1 AYSDRDW
8 QGDWTIFYWGWWI
21 AWSPFVGMFIARVS
35 KGRTIREFVLGVL
48 IVPSL
53 LTFLWITAFGSTA
66 IHEILSGEQAIA
78 NAVSQDISTALFV
91 FFEQFPLSMVL
102 SIIGIIMIIG
112 FFVTSADSGSLVIV
126 SLTSGGKI
134 DSPVGLRIFWAMGV
148 GGIAAVL
155 LIGGGL
161 QALQTASIVFGLP
174 FSIILLM
181 MCFSLYKGLK
191 EELEEEIKAG
201 KTSQRKAYQQL
212 VTEMQAKRA
221 QKQEAKPSEEKMPDN
236 KKTKKIKR

>member
-1 AYSDRDW
+1 
-8 QGDWTIFYWGWWI
+8 
-21 AWSPFVGMFIARVS
+21 

-66 IHEILSGEQAIA
+66 IREILSGDQAIA
-78 NAVSQDISTALFV
+78 TAVSQDISTALFV
-91 FFEQFPLSMVL
+91 FFEQFPFSMVL

-148 GGIAAVL
+148 
-155 LIGGGL
+155 
-161 QALQTASIVFGLP
+161 
-174 FSIILLM
+174 
-181 MCFSLYKGLK
+181 
-191 EELEEEIKAG
+191 
-201 KTSQRKAYQQL
+201 R
-212 VTEMQAKRA
+212 
-221 QKQEAKPSEEKMPDN
+221 SEEH
-236 KKTKKIKR
+236 TSELQ

>member
-1 AYSDRDW
+1 
-8 QGDWTIFYWGWWI
+8 
-21 AWSPFVGMFIARVS
+21 
-35 KGRTIREFVLGVL
+35 
-48 IVPSL
+48 
-53 LTFLWITAFGSTA
+53 
-66 IHEILSGEQAIA
+66 
-78 NAVSQDISTALFV
+78 
-91 FFEQFPLSMVL
+91 
-102 SIIGIIMIIG
+102 
-112 FFVTSADSGSLVIV
+112 SGSLVIV

-212 VTEMQAKRA
+212 VTEMLDRKSTRLN
-221 QKQEAKPSEEKMPDN
+221 SSHV
-236 KKTKKIKR
+236 KISY

>member
-1 AYSDRDW
+1 
-8 QGDWTIFYWGWWI
+8 
-21 AWSPFVGMFIARVS
+21 
-35 KGRTIREFVLGVL
+35 
-48 IVPSL
+48 
-53 LTFLWITAFGSTA
+53 
-66 IHEILSGEQAIA
+66 
-78 NAVSQDISTALFV
+78 
-91 FFEQFPLSMVL
+91 
-102 SIIGIIMIIG
+102 
-112 FFVTSADSGSLVIV
+112 
-126 SLTSGGKI
+126 
-134 DSPVGLRIFWAMGV
+134 MGV

-212 VTEMQAKRA
+212 VTEMLSKRA
-221 QKQEAKPSEEKMPDN
+221 QKQEAKSTEETSPEN
-236 KKTKKIKR
+236 KNTKPKA